1 MSEAVL
7 FGGECGKGP
16 GLHLSSEIG
25 IAEVLDDHDQPVP
38 PGSHGRLVGT
48 GLVNRAM
55 PLLRYEIG
63 DVSALNPERCP
74 CGRGLPRLDPVTTK
88 AEDIVVTPDGRLVS
102 SSTLTHPFK
111 PLHQV
116 ARSQIVQ
123 EAPDHI
129 RIRIVPRTGYGEAD
143 TRHLIEE
150 MRRRLGAGVRID
162 VEIVDD
168 IPVGATGKYRWVV
181 SRVPLRFGAG
191 ADRNLF
197 EARAKEGVGP

>member
-1 MSEAVL
+1 MPAKVVDASALASVL
-7 FGGECGKGP
+7 FGEPAGGQVAKALGNGP
-16 GLHLSSEIG
+16 LF
-25 IAEVLDDHDQPVP
+25 AP
-38 PGSHGRLVGT
+38 T
-48 GLVNRAM
+48 
-55 PLLRYEIG
+55 LLRYEVG
-63 DVSALNPERCP
+63 DVSALRKERCP
-74 CGRGLPRLDPVTTK
+74 CGRGLPLLDPVTTK

-116 ARSQIVQ
+116 ARSQIIQ

-129 RIRIVPRTGYGEAD
+129 RIRIVARAGYGEEH
-143 TRHLIEE
+143 TRHLIEA
-150 MRRRLGAGVRID
+150 MRRRLGAAVRID

-181 SRVPLRFGAG
+181 SRVPLRFGTD

-197 EARAKEGVGP
+197 DSGAKEQAVP